1 MFAVQ
6 AHLVLN
12 HVPLTG
18 LVFGLIF
25 YILGI
30 KKSSEAALLTGE
42 RIFVAMGAISI
53 AVLASGL
60 RFAHALL
67 TVQWLDTTAVHSHER
82 VGILTLIVLIVL
94 AILSGIILE
103 RSRGG
108 RKVGFVRLRT
118 AILVLATL
126 SFGMV
131 LWTSRLGG
139 ELRHSELKSGSQTAS
154 FTSHR

>member
-1 MFAVQ
+1 MFPVQ
-6 AHLVLN
+6 VHLVLN

-18 LVFGLIF
+18 LAFGLVF

-60 RFAHALL
+60 RSAHALL
-67 TVQWLDTTAVHSHER
+67 PVQWLDTAAVHSHER
-82 VGILTLIVLIVL
+82 AGILTLIVLIVL
-94 AILSGIILE
+94 AILSGIIQG
-103 RSRGG
+103 RSRG
-108 RKVGFVRLRT
+108 RRIGFVRLRA
-118 AILVLATL
+118 AILVFATVSL
-126 SFGMV
+126 GMV

-139 ELRHSELKSGSQTAS
+139 KLRPANLS
-154 FTSHR
+154 

>member
-1 MFAVQ
+1 MFPVQ
-6 AHLVLN
+6 VHLVLN

-18 LVFGLIF
+18 LAFGLVF

-60 RFAHALL
+60 RSAHALL
-67 TVQWLDTTAVHSHER
+67 PVQWLDTAAVHSHER
-82 VGILTLIVLIVL
+82 AGILTLIVLIVL
-94 AILSGIILE
+94 AILSGIIQG
-103 RSRGG
+103 RSRG
-108 RKVGFVRLRT
+108 RRIGFVRLRA
-118 AILVLATL
+118 AILVFATVSL
-126 SFGMV
+126 GMV

-139 ELRHSELKSGSQTAS
+139 ELRHSELKFGSQTAS
-154 FTSHR
+154 VTSHS

>member
-6 AHLVLN
+6 VHLVLN

-18 LVFGLIF
+18 LVFGLVF

-42 RIFVAMGAISI
+42 RIFVAVGAISI

-60 RFAHALL
+60 RSAHALSA
-67 TVQWLDTTAVHSHER
+67 VQWLDTAAVHSHQR
-82 VGILTLIVLIVL
+82 AGILTLIALIVL
-94 AILSGIILE
+94 SILSGIILK
-103 RSRGG
+103 RSRGSH
-108 RKVGFVRLRT
+108 KVGFVRLRT

-126 SFGMV
+126 SFVMV
-131 LWTSRLGG
+131 LWTSQLGG
-139 ELRHSELKSGSQTAS
+139 ELRHSELKSESETTGL
-154 FTSHR
+154 TSRP

>member
-1 MFAVQ
+1 MFPVQ
-6 AHLVLN
+6 VHLVLN

-18 LVFGLIF
+18 LAFGLVF

-60 RFAHALL
+60 RSAHALL
-67 TVQWLDTTAVHSHER
+67 PVQWLDTAAVHSHER
-82 VGILTLIVLIVL
+82 AGILTLIVLIVL
-94 AILSGIILE
+94 AILSGIIQG
-103 RSRGG
+103 RSRG
-108 RKVGFVRLRT
+108 RRIGFVRLRA
-118 AILVLATL
+118 AILVFATVSL
-126 SFGMV
+126 GMV

-139 ELRHSELKSGSQTAS
+139 ELRHSELKFGSQTAS
-154 FTSHR
+154 VTSHR

>member
-1 MFAVQ
+1 
-6 AHLVLN
+6 LVLN

-18 LVFGLIF
+18 LAFGLVF

-42 RIFVAMGAISI
+42 RIFLAMGAISI
-53 AVLASGL
+53 AVLGSGL
-60 RFAHALL
+60 RSAHALSP
-67 TVQWLDTTAVHSHER
+67 VQWLDPAALHSHER
-82 VGILTLIVLIVL
+82 AGILTLIVLIVL
-94 AILSGIILE
+94 AILSGIIQG

-108 RKVGFVRLRT
+108 RRIGFVRLRA
-118 AILVLATL
+118 AILVFATVSL
-126 SFGMV
+126 GMV

-139 ELRHSELKSGSQTAS
+139 ELRHSELKFGSQTAS

>member
-1 MFAVQ
+1 MFPVQ
-6 AHLVLN
+6 VHLVLN

-18 LVFGLIF
+18 LAFGLVF

-60 RFAHALL
+60 RSAHALL
-67 TVQWLDTTAVHSHER
+67 PVQWLDTAAVHSHER
-82 VGILTLIVLIVL
+82 AGILTLIVLIVL
-94 AILSGIILE
+94 AILSGIIQG
-103 RSRGG
+103 RSRG
-108 RKVGFVRLRT
+108 RRIGFVRLRA
-118 AILVLATL
+118 AILVFATVSL
-126 SFGMV
+126 GMV

-139 ELRHSELKSGSQTAS
+139 ELQHSELKFGSQTAS
-154 FTSHR
+154 VTSHS